1 MASIFCCFR
10 SCANGFDIGLSTH
23 TVPIKKQ
30 PIVVLD
36 SSHSGQEVVLL
47 KNGMRIC
54 GTGGAL
60 ASTPIMQDKAYFE
73 VRVQQTGVWGLGLAT
88 LKADLN
94 ATPMGNNSDSWVLC
108 SDGNLRHNKEEMH
121 RITQT
126 IQEGDTIG
134 VSYNHIELNFYVNG
148 QNLDCPFTNVKGNVY
163 PAVYGEFKLFN
174 RVVEFFIY
182 TLKINQ
188 QLTFTVDDG
197 AVLDLGF
204 EEFVHNLPSG
214 YDKIMLEQSLLET

>member
-1 MASIFCCFR
+1 LICISSGATCVAMASIFCCFR
-10 SCANGFDIGLSTH
+10 SCANGFDIGLSPH
-23 TVPIKKQ
+23 TVPLKKQ

-36 SSHSGQEVVLL
+36 SNHCGQEVVLL

-60 ASTPIMQDKAYFE
+60 ANTPIMQDKAYFE
-73 VRVQQTGVWGLGLAT
+73 VRVQQSGVWGLGLAT

-94 ATPMGNNSDSWVLC
+94 TTPMGNNSDSWVLC

-126 IQEGDTIG
+126 IQEGDIIG

-163 PAVYGEFKLFN
+163 PTVY
-174 RVVEFFIY
+174 
-182 TLKINQ
+182 
-188 QLTFTVDDG
+188 VDDG
-197 AVLDLGF
+197 AVLDVAF